1 MTMNRALPLLV
12 VATAIAAATA
22 VAQPT
27 CDPATA
33 AAGWAFAG
41 PSTYVDRDDPLKI
54 ASAGAIQ
61 DVAFSGGGNASVWFA
76 GSVNGG
82 VWRTSTIADKVPKW
96 TNVLDGQVRGAT
108 HTLHFM
114 RDWWWDVDPD
124 LHTLELFTNTTPHHS
139 RTNVPT
145 PPAHLHVHR
154 THTHTPRPPSSLPPY
169 TAGHVLFHCGHPC
182 VGRRPSP
189 RLRRVR
195 RIDEQ

>member
-108 HTLHFM
+108 HT
-114 RDWWWDVDPD
+114 
-124 LHTLELFTNTTPHHS
+124 
-139 RTNVPT
+139 
-145 PPAHLHVHR
+145 
-154 THTHTPRPPSSLPPY
+154 
-169 TAGHVLFHCGHPC
+169 HCTSCGI
-182 VGRRPSP
+182 GGGT
-189 RLRRVR
+189 
-195 RIDEQ
+195 

>member
-1 MTMNRALPLLV
+1 MTLHLLPLLV
-12 VATAIAAATA
+12 VATAISAATA

-61 DVAFSGGGNASVWFA
+61 DVAFSGGGAGGNASVWFA

-108 HTLHFM
+108 HTLQCIGG
-114 RDWWWDVDPD
+114 
-124 LHTLELFTNTTPHHS
+124 T
-139 RTNVPT
+139 
-145 PPAHLHVHR
+145 
-154 THTHTPRPPSSLPPY
+154 
-169 TAGHVLFHCGHPC
+169 
-182 VGRRPSP
+182 
-189 RLRRVR
+189 
-195 RIDEQ
+195 